1 MSKGEALIPSA
12 FFDEFRTAFRE
23 RFPHVDTSITTC
35 GGVMSGP
42 AFVQVE
48 TSKGDPDGPEGRERF
63 KARREFGRREIEI
76 INRKHAAGESLRPM
90 AEGFVDM
97 IASFV
102 EANYPGAWAD
112 AGPARR
118 IH

>member
-23 RFPHVDTSITTC
+23 RFPTVDATIATC

-42 AFVQVE
+42 AFVRVE
-48 TSKGDPDGPEGRERF
+48 TTKGDPSDPEGRERF
-63 KARREFGRREIEI
+63 RAHREIGRREIEI
-76 INRKHAAGESLRPM
+76 INRKHQAGESLRPM